1 MQLFE
6 KYRPITFEEFIGQ
19 DKIVNRITK
28 IINRPGFGPEAL
40 WLQGPSGTG
49 KTTLARIIAR
59 QLVGNPEFDVIEY
72 DGETVNKGAIDEIKQ
87 NIWICPMGGKF
98 KVYVINEAHN
108 MTKSAVQGF
117 LTLLEKMP
125 DKRVVIF
132 TTTENIRA
140 DLFGN
145 FSNPL
150 ASRCMIFEFTNQ
162 GLANKFADRAQEI
175 AQIEGLDGKPVQA
188 YLKLVQ
194 NHHNNFRDVLQKI
207 SEGLMLSD

>member
-6 KYRPITFEEFIGQ
+6 KYRPTNFDKFLGQ
-19 DKIVNRITK
+19 EKIVKRIK
-28 IINRPGFGPEAL
+28 AIISRPDFGPEGF

-59 QLVGNPEFDVIEY
+59 QLVGSVDFDIIEY
-72 DGETVNKGAIDEIKQ
+72 DGETVNKGALEDIKR
-87 NIWICPMGGKF
+87 NIWICPMGGRF
-98 KVYVINEAHN
+98 KVYIVNESHN

-125 DKRVVIF
+125 DKRVIIF

-145 FSNPL
+145 FSSPL
-150 ASRCMIFEFTNQ
+150 ASRCMVFEFTNQ
-162 GLANKFADRAQEI
+162 GLANRFATRAREI
-175 AQIEGLDGKPVQA
+175 AQIEGLDGKPDSA
-188 YLKLVQ
+188 YLRLVQ
-194 NHHNNFRDVLQKI
+194 TYHNNMRDVIQKI
-207 SEGLMLSD
+207 SEGEMIE